1 MTLAELREQIPDF
14 GRDIRLNLESVLST
28 AGSPGLTEK
37 QIWST
42 ALSVAFALENDALI
56 GMVLTDGKSSLDDA
70 TVTAAKS
77 AATIMAMN
85 NVYYRTQHLLDDSE
99 LKKLPARLRMN
110 VIGKP
115 GIEKVDFEL
124 MSFAIS
130 ALAGCGQCLHA
141 HLNELR
147 KASVSDEGIQSSIKI
162 ASVFQAAARALGIL
176 NLEYLE
182 YKKPQE

>member
-1 MTLAELREQIPDF
+1 MNLSQLREQIPDF
-14 GRDIRLNLESVLST
+14 GRDIRLNLESVLSSE
-28 AGSPGLTEK
+28 GSPGLTDK

-42 ALSVAFALENDALI
+42 ALSAAYALENEALAS
-56 GMVLTDGKSSLDDA
+56 MVLNDGGAHLDDA
-70 TVTAAKS
+70 TVEAAKA

-85 NVYYRTQHLLDDSE
+85 NVYYRTQHLLEDAE

-147 KASVSDEGIQSSIKI
+147 KAGVSNEGIQSSFKI
-162 ASVFQAAARALGIL
+162 ASVLQAASRALGIL
-176 NLEYLE
+176 KLD
-182 YKKPQE
+182 YK